1 MHTFLLSMKLLGQAI
16 NFISISKQHIRCAKM
31 TFPIS
36 DVTLKVKDVRIID
49 LHELFTKIKQNC
61 FFGIAS

>member
-16 NFISISKQHIRCAKM
+16 HFISISSVKM

-36 DVTLKVKDVRIID
+36 DVTLKVQDVRIID
-49 LHELFTKIKQNC
+49 LHEVFTKIKQNC
-61 FFGIAS
+61 FLGIAS